1 MAANRSNAAAVV
13 DGTGESVAVPLA
25 PLDASD
31 VDLITERFEV
41 SGVVNFQHF
50 FQYFTQLYHFQR
62 VMNRRRIEQGLP
74 HLPTNGLSPFRI
86 SSEWKSLMKDSAI
99 KQYSN
104 KQQDTS
110 KQSSSAGTQL
120 GKPQLSP
127 EVSDPSHKPTKPPKV
142 LKAVD
147 KANKSS
153 SITGDSK
160 AHQLPNTTAP
170 VVQQSTALCCGVNR
184 KVPSTKAIPP
194 AVTAPNS
201 DAKLSAAVKS
211 DAKPSTAVDSDA
223 KPSTAVDSDAKPS
236 TAVDSDAKP
245 STVVDSDAKPSTT
258 NDSDAKPSGTA
269 VVESSKAED
278 STNNVKRKVEFE
290 EVPTVKKY
298 REYDDEAVSESKS
311 DGRRLE
317 TPQTKSLRLEL
328 DDAPTAFDVES
339 ISDIDSHSI
348 QAPKSSASP
357 MKKASAF
364 KKPKQ
369 SLLDESSILGTDRSA
384 VQQFDDEEEVPTR
397 WKK

>member
-1 MAANRSNAAAVV
+1 MAANRSNPAAVV
-13 DGTGESVAVPLA
+13 DGTDKSAAAAVASLV

-50 FQYFTQLYHFQR
+50 FQYFTQLYHYQR
-62 VMNRRRIEQGLP
+62 VMNRRRTEQGLSQ
-74 HLPTNGLSPFRI
+74 LPTNGLSPFRI

-104 KQQDTS
+104 KQHDAP
-110 KQSSSAGTQL
+110 KQSPSAGTHL

-127 EVSDPSHKPTKPPKV
+127 EVSDPSQKPTKPPKV

-147 KANKSS
+147 NTNESSATKGPITSDQKAAA
-153 SITGDSK
+153 DSK

-170 VVQQSTALCCGVNR
+170 VVPSSALCCGVN
-184 KVPSTKAIPP
+184 KKIPSTMKAIPP
-194 AVTAPNS
+194 AVTAP
-201 DAKLSAAVKS
+201 
-211 DAKPSTAVDSDA
+211 DSDA
-223 KPSTAVDSDAKPS
+223 KPSAAVESDAKPPAAVESDAKPS
-236 TAVDSDAKP
+236 ETAVID
-245 STVVDSDAKPSTT
+245 
-258 NDSDAKPSGTA
+258 
-269 VVESSKAED
+269 SSKAED

-298 REYDDEAVSESKS
+298 KEYDDEAVSESKS
-311 DGRRLE
+311 DGRRQE
-317 TPQTKSLRLEL
+317 TPQTKGLRSEL
-328 DDAPTAFDVES
+328 DDALTSFDVES
-339 ISDIDSHSI
+339 ISDIYSHSI
-348 QAPKSSASP
+348 QGPKSSASP

-369 SLLDESSILGTDRSA
+369 SLLDESSILGTGSSRSA

>member
-1 MAANRSNAAAVV
+1 
-13 DGTGESVAVPLA
+13 
-25 PLDASD
+25 
-31 VDLITERFEV
+31 
-41 SGVVNFQHF
+41 
-50 FQYFTQLYHFQR
+50 
-62 VMNRRRIEQGLP
+62 
-74 HLPTNGLSPFRI
+74 
-86 SSEWKSLMKDSAI
+86 MKDSAI
-99 KQYSN
+99 KQYNN

-147 KANKSS
+147 NTNKLS

-194 AVTAPNS
+194 SVTAP
-201 DAKLSAAVKS
+201 DS

-245 STVVDSDAKPSTT
+245 STAVDSDAKPSTAVDSDAKPSTAVDSDVKPSTT

>member
-104 KQQDTS
+104 KQQDTP

-120 GKPQLSP
+120 GKHQLSP

-142 LKAVD
+142 LKAVENT
-147 KANKSS
+147 NKSS

-194 AVTAPNS
+194 AVTAPDS

-236 TAVDSDAKP
+236 TAI
-245 STVVDSDAKPSTT
+245 
-258 NDSDAKPSGTA
+258 DSDAKPSGTA
-269 VVESSKAED
+269 AVESSKAED

-328 DDAPTAFDVES
+328 DDAPTTFEVES

>member
-1 MAANRSNAAAVV
+1 MAANRTNAAAVV

-104 KQQDTS
+104 KQQDTP

-120 GKPQLSP
+120 GKHQLSP

-142 LKAVD
+142 LKAVENT
-147 KANKSS
+147 NKSS

-194 AVTAPNS
+194 AVTAPDS

-236 TAVDSDAKP
+236 
-245 STVVDSDAKPSTT
+245 
-258 NDSDAKPSGTA
+258 GTA
-269 VVESSKAED
+269 AVESSKAED

-328 DDAPTAFDVES
+328 DDAPTTFDVES

>member
-1 MAANRSNAAAVV
+1 M
-13 DGTGESVAVPLA
+13 DDTGKSVAALPLT

-104 KQQDTS
+104 KQQDTP
-110 KQSSSAGTQL
+110 KQSSSAAGTQL
-120 GKPQLSP
+120 SKPQLSP
-127 EVSDPSHKPTKPPKV
+127 EVSDPSQKPTKPPKV

-147 KANKSS
+147 NTNKSS
-153 SITGDSK
+153 STTGDSK

-184 KVPSTKAIPP
+184 KIPSTKTIPP
-194 AVTAPNS
+194 AVTAPDS

-211 DAKPSTAVDSDA
+211 DDKPSTAVDSDA

-236 TAVDSDAKP
+236 TTIDSDAKP
-245 STVVDSDAKPSTT
+245 SE
-258 NDSDAKPSGTA
+258 TA

-278 STNNVKRKVEFE
+278 SSNNVKRKVEFE

-311 DGRRLE
+311 DGRRQE
-317 TPQTKSLRLEL
+317 TPQTKGVRSEL
-328 DDAPTAFDVES
+328 DEALTAFDVES
-339 ISDIDSHSI
+339 ISDIDSHNSI
-348 QAPKSSASP
+348 QGPKSSASP

-369 SLLDESSILGTDRSA
+369 SLLDESSILGADRSA